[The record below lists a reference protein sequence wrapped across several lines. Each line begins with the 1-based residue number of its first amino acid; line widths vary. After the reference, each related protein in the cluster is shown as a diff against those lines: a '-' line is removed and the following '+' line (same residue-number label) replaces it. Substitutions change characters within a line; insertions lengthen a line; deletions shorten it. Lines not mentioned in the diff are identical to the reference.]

1 MIISTKLMRSMLNN
15 LLNIPANRI
24 CRAAFLVLVQ
34 FILCGNIAIA
44 QDISVLWEDTPT
56 TSAIQISGATLYTAL
71 NEVIAFEGELDVDA
85 TYVNVYTSDDGL
97 SVFKGG
103 YENSFLTD
111 GSKSL
116 ASGQYYNS
124 ILSCYSIPFSAF
136 KAVFYTRDNPYG
148 EPLVVQNSESNITKI
163 TFYSPPD
170 DFYGTYSG
178 SEPTVIPIVVAT
190 DATSKV
196 VTFTIDTEKAK
207 YARFVLMRNGV
218 AHDISRTAIT
228 VSGGQSSEERPK
240 RGVYI
245 YSDGLGSSIDVT
257 VTLDAGTYEDYQ
269 LVAYFSDEAP
279 TLDGST
285 ITKEPEILDEKQIY
299 SFTYP
304 VTTIDKYIAWNTN
317 STTLNITSFITED
330 LPTLTNSSTKGYIS
344 WALYNGPYGQTGT
357 NPVQMTGNNWSN
369 GWMIYKSEGTGSR
382 SLNPYQDAR
391 NVFAI
396 ADAQL
401 NVADNWSAFTK
412 PELRNST
419 GNFDNFKNYVLVC
432 ELSDASSDKIRVR
445 YIFHFN
451 ADGLPPYELVNETN
465 IAADKKV
472 IPITDYEAASGV
484 LDVSDALVTGAKY
497 ARIYVAKYDN
507 ANAESANLTVTYDGA
522 VITKCATGYEKYG
535 WYLSEAGG
543 IDVSKLSVTGLTA
556 DEMLKYNVIV
566 VSSASPLSGDQEPV
580 WEKKTVY
587 SFQKDIKNR
596 IMGDDESTKELNLS
610 DILTR
615 VGSAV
620 SDLSKSLYV
629 KWYVES
635 PNGSRQQ
642 MDFGGGSWD
651 EPWRVDVNS
660 NNWLNDGTA
669 LTLYTGCNTN
679 TTSTAIEQNY
689 GNPDNGIFA
698 TQIAKAAQKVS
709 VPNGG
714 KFSSFFDYKI
724 VFEFSDEYDT
734 TSGTEPPYKLKYVW
748 TIVDPNAFTGTLS
761 DTGVEDE
768 TTMEVSRS
776 TASVDLDL
784 ATKAFAHSKLTGTD
798 KPKYVRFYLTDT
810 NGNLMDPTGK
820 LSVSYAGGD
829 VTTCNTAED
838 GFYVYDGKTTELN
851 LSNISVS
858 LAAPKKY
865 KLYNVVAVFSTA
877 MTEVLPDD
885 GAKPLTREPDWELK
899 YTYSFTYPD
908 PTTKEIA
915 KTIEWRRNA
924 MTAHASTIDPDVDWD
939 SSWEELS
946 LGQYVKWY
954 VVDGSNVKQTLVA
967 GDSRQSG
974 AWAIDVADFT
984 IDSNTA
990 VLTGQSTFTSTHWNK
1005 WGKPAVY
1012 APVGV
1017 EFEAVQDY
1025 KVICEIY
1032 TNDTGTGNPN
1042 ARYTFSLYKSY
1053 LGELK
1058 DGGTTGSETIE
1069 VGNSSTSETVTL
1081 GNALIGFSGTA
1092 KYARVWLTT
1101 ADGDLV
1107 DPTGK
1112 LTVSGMTAYQ
1122 TEGNTDVCFGYY
1134 LTDEGGI
1141 STLSD
1146 ATLTL
1151 NAGAY
1156 EQYQV
1161 HVALSEGT
1169 PSTIAEP
1176 DYDRVYTF
1184 GFKYPIKTKY
1194 KTLLYDADNKTCT
1207 PHLLEHW
1214 QEVAVDCNE
1223 GRTNLADKLY
1233 VRWYLED
1240 KNGNPLTITDFSS
1253 TAAYNSL
1260 SGTNGYYFD
1269 DFTTNGFADRGTGTD
1284 YNPTIKL
1291 PDGVNYKD
1299 VRVVCVVTTKT
1310 DGYTPS
1316 PWTKDPDE
1324 MQAKYVYSLYTQTEL
1339 ENLPFIHYQG
1349 EGYRYLKDNG
1359 FDSMAAT
1366 RDYITASGSAGISE
1380 YSWNLTG
1387 GGYTSKTE
1395 NIRQNVHTV
1404 DYYYY
1409 LNLADGET
1417 EKLNLPLQY
1426 YSGGGN
1432 DTEPRAYFRWYDY
1445 PTDKKSVC
1453 LSPAGTSSL
1462 LVEKEYGLV
1471 ALPFGADPNY
1481 GNIGVDFTAPTG
1493 FTSLTAA
1500 NEITIACDVSRYLD
1514 GMDDSFTYL
1523 VHEPTLSE
1531 RFIFHILPASILA
1544 ANTKSKAESLA
1555 AVETQIQTK
1564 SPTATPS
1571 ILEYSGRNVISLTEA
1586 GAGEFSMRSKI
1597 RMLEHYYV
1605 YNGSNVVAANNMQW
1619 YAYAQDDDGNWWK
1632 HTIDMGGRSS
1642 VRQAKYTLSDFGGT
1656 WTRLSG
1662 SGGTA
1667 PTIGVAKGNQNKVV
1681 MIATISN
1688 TNYSDTELPFMWT
1701 ELEFIAAP
1709 PLALGSE
1716 IDERTDAYMKR
1727 EYRHAKT
1734 LDFNDFFMTGLKTP
1748 ENSFENYTKIPL
1760 EFVDAQYGFCYP
1772 QLYGLCATNR
1782 LAGWGEYGISPL
1794 HGDYTLLKSM
1804 NMQGISKDVDRD
1816 NQSIFCQWWSA
1827 AELFDVTHERVSGK
1841 GTSDT
1846 NDYGA
1851 FLYVDAA
1858 DEARTIAVLE
1868 FDASLCSNS
1877 RIYYTAYVSD
1887 MTDGATK
1894 PMLRFRVTTDDEHG
1908 NRVPVVSFV
1917 TGGLDTEVSLL
1928 QGQWYQVY
1936 GHTTI
1941 PSEVDNLLDGSNR
1954 HYYVE
1959 IDNYCDNTNGAD
1971 YCVDQISF
1979 YTSSAK
1985 VRAKLTSD
1993 ICDDG
1998 NGVRVKLFA
2007 EAGSL
2012 LKQLGSGTSKT
2023 IFYTILEKSDDSN
2036 HTIQAGDVVAG
2047 TGYYTNADGTPNDD
2061 YGSVTVDLTYDLSS
2075 VPNDGS
2081 LHGGTKSGTGFYK
2094 DTDGTVYFQIVED
2107 YFDLKPGKK
2116 YFVSFYNFNY
2126 SSVSELTYWGGPYDG
2141 KICSVYSNDIL
2152 PNKLYMDLME
2162 GSETSDGIIKLG
2174 CGAAEIEKT
2183 FKMKVMFPTMEGTY
2197 NEYTDIKFDYFIG
2210 SKADFKLIKE
2220 GDLYLSDALDKFRD
2234 NFTEAYT
2241 TSTDLP
2247 AASGAFT
2254 DAMRTLIAT
2263 YMNKG
2268 EDEGKLVL
2276 SAASTFTYKFSGSG
2290 EKKFAA
2296 LPINRDTPDGEICS
2310 PIEMVFNIDPT
2321 GGGPQLELGF
2331 DDVSTYSEAG
2341 NKRVIR
2347 VGLEQLKMMK
2357 EDGYILHIPVS
2368 KYQDKNQGTSKKLYF
2383 PTNSYLTLSAVN
2395 NTLAPADQLPQ
2406 TSDPTISEDNNAIGK
2421 KFAKIVGLTA
2431 TERPYVNK
2439 TRMYLP
2445 LDLSE
2450 CEIDFHEGYS
2460 YEVATSFLD
2469 EDDDGASNPCIGD
2482 LFMIIK
2488 VVPEFVT
2495 WNAQQIEGEYYSA
2508 NWYNDANWNR
2518 STRAELYKGAVT
2530 DAATD
2535 DNHASAG
2542 HPNGYK
2548 DDLEMDSRFVNNP
2561 GMVPMKFTYV
2571 MIPTGN
2577 HAPSLINEPKI
2588 VVEGS
2593 KGSKRQ
2599 GGGFLD
2605 TSRTKLLTDRSPNGP
2620 GLSSSPTENIYYDLL
2635 VRYGTHEEGG
2645 VGCFGHRYMK
2655 DDGTWDDQ
2663 TESPELPNAKVFDV
2677 EKYYGNVCKEIYFKP
2692 ESEILRQHRLTY
2704 EKAWVEKEL
2713 DANKWY
2719 LVSAPMKDTYAG
2731 DMYVPYS
2738 ATAADNGR
2746 QLTEAYQPIMFDQT
2760 KGYSRTKYPIYQ
2772 RSWGQNNGSVYVK
2785 TDDVRAN
2792 RYSANLDFTTVS
2804 SVAAEWGHT
2813 YNDVQV
2819 PYNTLSGFSIRAHR
2833 KDQTAKTLIR
2843 LPKADTS
2850 YEYYDWT
2857 DTASDPAAGT
2867 SVKTVSKT
2875 KMNRFV
2881 TDDHVNDGEL
2891 TVNISDLQQVGDYV
2905 LVGNPY
2911 MCTLDMAKFFEVNT
2925 SLENGYWTYEASV
2938 ASSEIASPITGGYIK
2953 PLQAFFVKKGSATT
2967 ITFTRQMQIDGNFPA
2982 VTNSSTSPARVL
2994 ETLSLSASN
3003 CFGSSKASVRV
3014 DTMTS
3019 ADYVS
3024 GEDVETLFDS
3034 NLSDVP
3040 MVFTVAG
3047 SQAVSIDVRPS
3058 VDFVSF
3064 GVACGG
3070 SEAPVDCQLSMADSS
3085 PLYMFDAVTGDL
3097 TEVYDG
3103 LTVSIQPN
3111 DYGRY
3116 FLTTSDNVT
3125 GITNPETA
3133 GIVVSVRGKTVTVRS
3148 NAMLTSV
3155 RVMTV
3160 GGETIQSV
3168 QPQSTET
3175 SLALQ
3180 QGGVYI
3186 VEAQTATTRK
3196 TMKIVVSQ

>member
-1 MIISTKLMRSMLNN
+1 MKRIDINPKRKKVLNLYSFNLTSTARRVMLF
-15 LLNIPANRI
+15 LAILFLGAGSVVAQTVTGKTITKYV
-24 CRAAFLVLVQ
+24 AAQ
-34 FILCGNIAIA
+34 
-44 QDISVLWEDTPT
+44 
-56 TSAIQISGATLYTAL
+56 SGSYTANFQQDVVEAFNEL
-71 NEVIAFEGELDVDA
+71 N
-85 TYVNVYTSDDGL
+85 
-97 SVFKGG
+97 
-103 YENSFLTD
+103 
-111 GSKSL
+111 
-116 ASGQYYNS
+116 Q
-124 ILSCYSIPFSAF
+124 
-136 KAVFYTRDNPYG
+136 
-148 EPLVVQNSESNITKI
+148 
-163 TFYSPPD
+163 
-170 DFYGTYSG
+170 
-178 SEPTVIPIVVAT
+178 
-190 DATSKV
+190 
-196 VTFTIDTEKAK
+196 
-207 YARFVLMRNGV
+207 
-218 AHDISRTAIT
+218 
-228 VSGGQSSEERPK
+228 
-240 RGVYI
+240 
-245 YSDGLGSSIDVT
+245 
-257 VTLDAGTYEDYQ
+257 TLDANTCFTRWDVIRDGNYVSLNHDYAAPNTIQ
-269 LVAYFSDEAP
+269 INHNNHYLFSGHY
-279 TLDGST
+279 LDGN
-285 ITKEPEILDEKQIY
+285 KQYGYY
-299 SFTYP
+299 SGGNALNLSDNLNATLNFGNGLSQLGCKIECW
-304 VTTIDKYIAWNTN
+304 VTNVNSRTN
-317 STTLNITSFITED
+317 SDPNA
-330 LPTLTNSSTKGYIS
+330 GYIVKIEVI
-344 WALYNGPYGQTGT
+344 LNEDGQG
-357 NPVQMTGNNWSN
+357 
-369 GWMIYKSEGTGSR
+369 
-382 SLNPYQDAR
+382 
-391 NVFAI
+391 
-396 ADAQL
+396 
-401 NVADNWSAFTK
+401 
-412 PELRNST
+412 
-419 GNFDNFKNYVLVC
+419 
-432 ELSDASSDKIRVR
+432 
-445 YIFHFN
+445 
-451 ADGLPPYELVNETN
+451 PYELVNETD
-465 IAADKKV
+465 IAANKVV
-472 IPITDYEAASGV
+472 IPYTTYKANSGV
-484 LDVSDALVTGAKY
+484 VDVSDALVSEAKY
-497 ARIYVAKYDN
+497 ARIYLERYGN
-507 ANAESANLTVTYDGA
+507 ANAQSGNLTITYDGA
-522 VITKCATGYEKYG
+522 TITQCATGNEKYG
-535 WYLSEAGG
+535 WYLSVAGD
-543 IDVSKLSVTGLTA
+543 IDPSKLSVTGLDA
-556 DEMLKYNVIV
+556 DEMMKYNLVIV
-566 VSSASPLSGDQEPV
+566 SSTNALSGEQEPA

-587 SFQKDIKNR
+587 SLQREIKNR
-596 IMGDDESTKELNLS
+596 INASDEETGTGAINIQS
-610 DILTR
+610 DILSRLDAT
-615 VGSAV
+615 VANF
-620 SDLSKSLYV
+620 SKSLYA

-635 PNGSRQQ
+635 PSGVKQSIV
-642 MDFGGGSWD
+642 GGSGANDASNWTINILNGGITFNNQSTWLIESNVLKFYTD
-651 EPWRVDVNS
+651 QSGNAYSSSSMIENGTYFNS
-660 NNWLNDGTA
+660 P
-669 LTLYTGCNTN
+669 TN
-679 TTSTAIEQNY
+679 TDAAWYS
-689 GNPDNGIFA
+689 
-698 TQIAKAAQKVS
+698 QIAKVDGFY
-709 VPNGG
+709 VPQNTHTSDFVG
-714 KFSSFFDYKI
+714 YKI
-724 VFEFSDEYDT
+724 VFEFSDDYDT
-734 TSGTEPPYKLKYVW
+734 STNGVDPGYRLKYIW
-748 TIVDPNAFTGTLS
+748 TIVDPSAFTG
-761 DTGVEDE
+761 DQNTGGA
-768 TTMEVSRS
+768 
-776 TASVDLDL
+776 TASTTQTVDNRDATSVDIDL
-784 ATKAFAHSKLTGTD
+784 TTTAFAHSKLTGSN
-798 KPKYVRFYLTDT
+798 KAKYARFYLTDT
-810 NGNLMDPTGK
+810 KGNLVEPAGK
-820 LSVSYAGGD
+820 LVVNYEGGTVTACTKTEQGFYIYDGPSGGD
-829 VTTCNTAED
+829 IGD
-838 GFYVYDGKTTELN
+838 LD
-851 LSNISVS
+851 LSKISVQ
-858 LAAPKKY
+858 LTTPKAY
-865 KLYNVVAVFSTA
+865 KLYRVVGVFSTEMSEA
-877 MTEVLPDD
+877 VPED
-885 GAKPLTREPDWELK
+885 GTKPLSREPDWELK

-1409 LNLADGET
+1409 LNLVDGET

-1462 LVEKEYGLV
+1462 LDKKEYGLV

-1827 AELFDVTHERVSGK
+1827 DELFDVTHERVSGK

-1858 DEARTIAVLE
+1858 DEARTIAMLE

-1917 TGGLDTEVSLL
+1917 TGGLDTEVSSLL

-1941 PSEVDNLLDGSNR
+1941 PSEVDNLLDGSSR

-2548 DDLEMDSRFVNNP
+2548 DDLEMDTRFVNNP

-2620 GLSSSPTENIYYDLL
+2620 GLSSNPTENIYYDLL

-3014 DTMTS
+3014 DNMTS